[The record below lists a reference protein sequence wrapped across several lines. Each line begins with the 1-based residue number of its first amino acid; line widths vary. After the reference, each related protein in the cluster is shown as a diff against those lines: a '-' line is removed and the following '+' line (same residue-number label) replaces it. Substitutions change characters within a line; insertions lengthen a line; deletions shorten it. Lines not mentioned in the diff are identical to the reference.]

1 MAEVTRRRV
10 SSRKR
15 CRFLALVIPRQIPIR
30 ITSRVLSVA
39 NDRYQKVPSV
49 DAIQSAGPDQRSQDV
64 PDRRPVLGFEEQRVL
79 SHQDELLERPLA
91 FVIIEWRARLP
102 EPQGQLTPMAQPILQ
117 RL

>member
-39 NDRYQKVPSV
+39 NDRYQIVPSV
-49 DAIQSAGPDQRSQDV
+49 GAIQSACPDQRSQHV
-64 PDRRPVLGFEEQRVL
+64 PNRRPVLGFEEHRVL
-79 SHQDELLERPLA
+79 SHQDELLQRPLA
-91 FVIIEWRARLP
+91 FVIIKWRARLS
-102 EPQGQLTPMAQPILQ
+102 EPNSQLSPVAQPI
-117 RL
+117 